1 MRTFFLFPLMR
12 WEAYGFHTLQ
22 RIFLHEKCSEI
33 FGKTGEMRISR
44 FFPVGTKSTF
54 VSELCTSVVN
64 VKNRIADINSVRW
77 AKCLS
82 GRFLYI
88 EIFLKNISADPN
100 IRGLPIG
107 IWAKGEIRI
116 SLITNW
122 DGREVNSN
130 GAIFF
135 PQKNNSASV

>member
-1 MRTFFLFPLMR
+1 
-12 WEAYGFHTLQ
+12 
-22 RIFLHEKCSEI
+22 
-33 FGKTGEMRISR
+33 MRISR
-44 FFPVGTKSTF
+44 FFLAGTKSTL
-54 VSELCTSVVN
+54 VSELYTSAAN
-64 VKNRIADINSVRW
+64 VKNKITDINSVRW

-82 GRFLYI
+82 GRLLYI

-100 IRGLPIG
+100 IRELSIG

-122 DGREVNSN
+122 DGKEVNSN

-135 PQKNNSASV
+135 P